1 MRLCY
6 LLPDE
11 AKDRESY
18 RIDVRFRQHASA
30 SMPVPPAAHPTIWAC
45 RTALMFQPP

>member
-30 SMPVPPAAHPTIWAC
+30 SIPISPAAI
-45 RTALMFQPP
+45 QQE